1 MRDLSIPCR
10 SGPTVAE
17 AFIKEGKAAG
27 KASKKR
33 KAPRG
38 YAYVDDAGDDVDLMP
53 PPPAPGKVRY
63 VCFSSRIFGSRLAA
77 HGVGHLTFFALGVMR
92 LCCLG
97 RVT

>member
-1 MRDLSIPCR
+1 M
-10 SGPTVAE
+10 AE
-17 AFIKEGKAAG
+17 AFIKEGKAAAKG
-27 KASKKR
+27 AKKR

-77 HGVGHLTFFALGVMR
+77 HGVEHLTFF
-92 LCCLG
+92 CLG
-97 RVT
+97 CYATMLLG